1 MTPERWQ
8 QVKPILDAALR
19 RDPGERVAYLGEACG
34 RDPALREEVE
44 RLLAWAD
51 EGEALERPPLENLAD
66 VESLLA
72 AGPQRSGAAPETK
85 GAAEPALRIGAYRT
99 LRELGR
105 GGAGVVY
112 LAARDDA
119 EYRKR
124 VAIKVLSWGAEFG
137 DIVSR
142 FRNERQI
149 VAGMEHPNVARLLDG
164 GSTEDGRP
172 YFVMEYVEGRPIDR
186 YCDAG
191 RLSIRERLRLFLGV
205 CSAVDFVHRNLVV
218 HRDLKPANILV
229 TPDDVPKLLDFGI
242 AKLLSPELS
251 ATPLDVTHP
260 DTRAMT
266 PEYASPE
273 QVRGDP
279 ITTASDIYSLG
290 VLLYELL
297 AGRRPYRLRSRQL
310 HELARAICEE
320 EPMPPSAA
328 AALTEDVP
336 GRGGSVRKT
345 TPETVSS
352 ARAETPWGLR
362 RRLEGDLDAVVLM
375 ALRKEPQRR
384 YGSVG
389 QLAEDVQRVLE
400 GLPIRART
408 PTLAYRASRFLR
420 RHKTAVAASVAVAV
434 SLMALS
440 TVAVWQRD
448 RARKEAA
455 RAAAISAFL
464 KETLR
469 SGDPTAR
476 GGRAVTVE
484 EVLARA
490 VGRIQSSFANDAET
504 AAELKHTLGS
514 TYSQLG
520 LHDEAEPLLRSSLDL
535 LARTRGESDSSLI
548 LPLDALA
555 TVRKEQGDYE
565 EAERLYDRALGLS
578 RAFGRDNALE
588 AKILGHL
595 GSLHARQQRY
605 AAAEQLF
612 ERALAIE
619 RRVWASDPAK
629 TAESLNNLAAVYAHT
644 GRYLEAEPLLRRSLA
659 LTERELGPEH
669 PSVTTV
675 RANLGAVALGLR
687 RYAEAEPLIVQ
698 ALETEEKV
706 LGSEHPSVAGT
717 RGLLGRLYLDQG
729 RHAEAEAPLRSSLK
743 ATEAKRRTGSAR
755 ASAILGDLGRLD
767 LELHRYAEA
776 ESLLHRSLELAEARP
791 GVSDPEMARLLI
803 GLAELSART
812 GRFEEGEHFCRN
824 AQKAEERI
832 RQWGGDAQLYVA
844 DRLKVEALL
853 QAGQGRHGTAEE
865 LSRQALAIYEKALGP
880 EHPEARRVRE
890 SLSTLSKGRR

>member
-51 EGEALERPPLENLAD
+51 EGEALERPPLQDLAE

-72 AGPQRSGAAPETK
+72 AGPPLSGGALETN
-85 GAAEPALRIGAYRT
+85 GGTEPTLRIGAYRA

-137 DIVSR
+137 DVVSR

-172 YFVMEYVEGRPIDR
+172 YFVMEYVEGRPIDQF
-186 YCDAG
+186 CDAG
-191 RLSIRERLRLFLGV
+191 RLPIRERLRLFLGV

-229 TPDDVPKLLDFGI
+229 TPDGVPKLLDFGI

-251 ATPLDVTHP
+251 AAPLDVTHP

-290 VLLYELL
+290 ILLYELL
-297 AGRRPYRLRSRQL
+297 AGRRPYRLRSLQL

-320 EPMPPSAA
+320 EPVPPSVA

-336 GRGGSVRKT
+336 GPGGSVRKM

-420 RHKTAVAASVAVAV
+420 RHKTTVAAAAAVAV

-455 RAAAISAFL
+455 RASAISAFL
-464 KETLR
+464 EETLR

-490 VGRIQSSFANDAET
+490 VNRIQSSFANDAET
-504 AAELKHTLGS
+504 AAELKLTLGS

-520 LHDEAEPLLRSSLDL
+520 LYDEAEPLLRSSRDL
-535 LARTRGESDSSLI
+535 LARTHGESDSSLI

-555 TVRKEQGDYE
+555 TVRTEQGDYE

-588 AKILGHL
+588 AEILDHL
-595 GSLHARQQRY
+595 GSLHSRQQHY
-605 AAAEQLF
+605 VAAEQLF
-612 ERALAIE
+612 ERALAIQ
-619 RRVWASDPAK
+619 RQVWASDPAK
-629 TAESLNNLAAVYAHT
+629 TAGSLNNLAAVYALT
-644 GRYLEAEPLLRRSLA
+644 GRFMEAEPLLRRSLA
-659 LTERELGPEH
+659 LTEKELGPEH
-669 PSVTTV
+669 PSSTTV
-675 RANLGAVALGLR
+675 RYNLGAVALGLR

-698 ALETEEKV
+698 ALAAEEKA
-706 LGSEHPSVAGT
+706 LGPDHPSVARI
-717 RGLLGRLYLDQG
+717 RGLLGCLYVDQG
-729 RHAEAEAPLRSSLK
+729 RDAEAEALLRSSLK
-743 ATEAKRRTGSAR
+743 ATEARPG
-755 ASAILGDLGRLD
+755 LGAHRGLTLTSLGRLYLD
-767 LELHRYAEA
+767 SSRYADA
-776 ESLLHRSLELAEARP
+776 ESALHRSLELAETHP
-791 GVSDPEMARLLI
+791 GLPDPTMARLLTN
-803 GLAELSART
+803 LAELSARA
-812 GRFEEGEHFCRN
+812 GRFEEGEHFCRR

-832 RQWGGDAQLYVA
+832 RQWGGDPQLYVA

-853 QAGQGRHGTAEE
+853 QAGQGRRGTAEE
-865 LSRQALAIYEKALGP
+865 LSRQALAIYERALGP
-880 EHPEARRVRE
+880 EHPEARTVRE
-890 SLSTLSKGRR
+890 SLSTPSKGRR